1 MPGVFGVIALAPN
14 IGFAPPK
21 GRVGDIADTCNQTKL
36 EWTLGALQGSSPV
49 LIIAILCHDAGVN
62 TVRPM
67 APWRRIATQDRH
79 LAWRFSCSET
89 DIGYVLKNLNSVS
102 MEPA

>member
-1 MPGVFGVIALAPN
+1 VPGVFGVIALAPN

-49 LIIAILCHDAGVN
+49 LIIAILC
-62 TVRPM
+62 P
-67 APWRRIATQDRH
+67 
-79 LAWRFSCSET
+79 
-89 DIGYVLKNLNSVS
+89 
-102 MEPA
+102 